1 MNDIRLAMFPG
12 EKEAGL
18 GELGSLWV
26 ALALCSLLFAIVV
39 FIL

>member
-12 EKEAGL
+12 EKEV
-18 GELGSLWV
+18 ELGSLWV